1 MGRCQLERDS
11 LSFGSVAA
19 VVELS
24 QGGEGSAPNLLHA
37 TESTTAVPSRDI
49 WPSADGLMTGGRK
62 VCGDGALGL
71 HSFGPRIRSS
81 VWSRGGVG
89 NAQKRNVSQTKKNCF
104 KAAVWWLGERLVFLT
119 DTSDTGS
126 NDNGSYPKRS
136 KWRHGGHVIRIKSQK
151 KKQTLGFCTFL
162 DSRRLGPPQ
171 VTPLCQEV
179 F

>member
-89 NAQKRNVSQTKKNCF
+89 NAQEYGLQFGVVGMSPKPKKIVSKLRCGGWGSGWF
-104 KAAVWWLGERLVFLT
+104 SLLT
-119 DTSDTGS
+119 
-126 NDNGSYPKRS
+126 P
-136 KWRHGGHVIRIKSQK
+136 
-151 KKQTLGFCTFL
+151 
-162 DSRRLGPPQ
+162 
-171 VTPLCQEV
+171 VTPAPMTMAATLNDQNGDMAAM
-179 F
+179 

>member
-62 VCGDGALGL
+62 VCGDGALDCILSGQEYIL
-71 HSFGPRIRSS
+71 QFGVVEAS
-81 VWSRGGVG
+81 
-89 NAQKRNVSQTKKNCF
+89 AM
-104 KAAVWWLGERLVFLT
+104 
-119 DTSDTGS
+119 
-126 NDNGSYPKRS
+126 PKRGMS
-136 KWRHGGHVIRIKSQK
+136 PKPKNLFQSCGVVAGGAA
-151 KKQTLGFCTFL
+151 GF
-162 DSRRLGPPQ
+162 PY
-171 VTPLCQEV
+171 
-179 F
+179 

>member
-89 NAQKRNVSQTKKNCF
+89 NAQKRNVSQTKKIVSKLRCGGWGSGWF
-104 KAAVWWLGERLVFLT
+104 SLLT
-119 DTSDTGS
+119 
-126 NDNGSYPKRS
+126 P
-136 KWRHGGHVIRIKSQK
+136 
-151 KKQTLGFCTFL
+151 
-162 DSRRLGPPQ
+162 
-171 VTPLCQEV
+171 VTPAPMTMAATLNDQNGDMAAM
-179 F
+179 